1 MKNKNLFGLLA
12 LFLFLL
18 IPIGVKAGNGNVYL
32 SGNGTYY
39 PNKTFTI
46 DVNGNAS
53 SGNLMGIGGL
63 ITSSNP
69 NCVQIQSISKVE
81 LGSDTNGSKFSYLYG
96 DGFSGTRTIVRL
108 NLKSVGQLCNS
119 NITISQLTLSFTDG
133 TNLRPSNVTK
143 TINVSAPPSTNNNL
157 NSLTVSA
164 GSLSPG
170 FSAGTT
176 SYTVNVDNTVS
187 SINIGATAA
196 DAKASVSGAGQK
208 NLNYGSNTFSINVKA
223 ESGDTKTYTI
233 NVIRK
238 DNRSTDNNLKN
249 ISISNGSLS
258 PGFNANTTSYS
269 VSVPFDVTK
278 LNISAN
284 PSDAKATVSINN
296 PDLIAEKTVN
306 VVITVKAE
314 NGSTKTYTISVSRG
328 KDPNKILS
336 TDNKLLSLVPS
347 VGILSPSFSP
357 DKNNYYVYLPFEID
371 KINFE
376 YEVSDKTYATVK
388 QTGEE
393 ELIPESDNY
402 YSFTVTA
409 EDGSEN
415 TYTVTVNRAK
425 NHDGDNNDEVLKKIK
440 AQEESQDEKCNTNGS
455 NKVALIIFIITT
467 VLFAALS
474 TLLLLDKFD
483 ILHIGKKI
491 DENTTKEK
499 KNNKK

>member
-176 SYTVNVDNTVS
+176 SY
-187 SINIGATAA
+187 
-196 DAKASVSGAGQK
+196 
-208 NLNYGSNTFSINVKA
+208 
-223 ESGDTKTYTI
+223 
-233 NVIRK
+233 
-238 DNRSTDNNLKN
+238 RS
-249 ISISNGSLS
+249 
-258 PGFNANTTSYS
+258 PTT
-269 VSVPFDVTK
+269 P
-278 LNISAN
+278 
-284 PSDAKATVSINN
+284 
-296 PDLIAEKTVN
+296 
-306 VVITVKAE
+306 
-314 NGSTKTYTISVSRG
+314 
-328 KDPNKILS
+328 
-336 TDNKLLSLVPS
+336 
-347 VGILSPSFSP
+347 
-357 DKNNYYVYLPFEID
+357 
-371 KINFE
+371 
-376 YEVSDKTYATVK
+376 
-388 QTGEE
+388 
-393 ELIPESDNY
+393 
-402 YSFTVTA
+402 
-409 EDGSEN
+409 
-415 TYTVTVNRAK
+415 
-425 NHDGDNNDEVLKKIK
+425 
-440 AQEESQDEKCNTNGS
+440 
-455 NKVALIIFIITT
+455 
-467 VLFAALS
+467 
-474 TLLLLDKFD
+474 
-483 ILHIGKKI
+483 
-491 DENTTKEK
+491 
-499 KNNKK
+499 